1 MCGRAPPHPLTAST
15 RSPPPIHPLTCRLL
29 HPSSLHLRVHP
40 TPRHTPPLHQYILV
54 LLSPLFSQHFS
65 PLLILPPPDSHS
77 ASLPFF
83 PVFQSLIFPTHT
95 HTSCCSL
102 RLLLLRNTVP
112 LCVDVIITQHL
123 LLLWNT
129 DEQQERDNKR
139 TTEQREQNKRWH
151 SGVTV
156 DFTVRAN
163 GSVCL
168 TTYLMA
174 LCLWKLWLKGCWF
187 ESQHQNSPTSR
198 AQWGAAYCSC
208 LKKGFNFKKIFN
220 LHLYF

>member
-29 HPSSLHLRVHP
+29 HPSSLHLRVRP

-95 HTSCCSL
+95 HTHPAALWGCCCYAIQFPCVLMWSL
-102 RLLLLRNTVP
+102 RNISYSSEILMSSRKETTKGQQSRGNKTKSHEVEASVGTQGWLWTSQSGPTV
-112 LCVDVIITQHL
+112 LFV
-123 LLLWNT
+123 
-129 DEQQERDNKR
+129 
-139 TTEQREQNKRWH
+139 
-151 SGVTV
+151 
-156 DFTVRAN
+156 
-163 GSVCL
+163 
-168 TTYLMA
+168 
-174 LCLWKLWLKGCWF
+174 
-187 ESQHQNSPTSR
+187 
-198 AQWGAAYCSC
+198 
-208 LKKGFNFKKIFN
+208 
-220 LHLYF
+220 

>member
-29 HPSSLHLRVHP
+29 HPSSLHLRVRP

-95 HTSCCSL
+95 HILLLFEAAAVTQYSSPVCWCDHYATSPTPLKYWWAAGKRQQKDNRAEGTKQNHMKWRRALALRGDCGLHSQGQRFCLFNNLPDGPLSLKVVIERLLVWIPTPKLPNIQGTVRCS
-102 RLLLLRNTVP
+102 LLLLFK
-112 LCVDVIITQHL
+112 
-123 LLLWNT
+123 
-129 DEQQERDNKR
+129 E
-139 TTEQREQNKRWH
+139 
-151 SGVTV
+151 
-156 DFTVRAN
+156 
-163 GSVCL
+163 
-168 TTYLMA
+168 
-174 LCLWKLWLKGCWF
+174 
-187 ESQHQNSPTSR
+187 
-198 AQWGAAYCSC
+198 
-208 LKKGFNFKKIFN
+208 GFQF
-220 LHLYF
+220 

>member
-29 HPSSLHLRVHP
+29 HPSSLHLRVRP

-139 TTEQREQNKRWH
+139 TTEGTKQNHMKWRRALALRGDCGLHSQGQRFCLFNNLPDGPLSLKVVIERLLVWIPTPKLPNIQ
-151 SGVTV
+151 G
-156 DFTVRAN
+156 TVR
-163 GSVCL
+163 
-168 TTYLMA
+168 
-174 LCLWKLWLKGCWF
+174 
-187 ESQHQNSPTSR
+187 
-198 AQWGAAYCSC
+198 CS
-208 LKKGFNFKKIFN
+208 LLLLFKEGFQF
-220 LHLYF
+220 